1 MRVPGVSLQKIRE
14 NFREE
19 LNERLDNIR
28 AGNSRPTQNE
38 QSQAQMWIK
47 ERLSGNPTFRDGVNV
62 VRDISDNG
70 DGGEKMMRLKQMNM
84 RVCRM

>member
-1 MRVPGVSLQKIRE
+1 MQKIKE

-47 ERLSGNPTFRDGVNV
+47 EGLSGNPTFRDGVNV